1 MLSRLS
7 IRQKLALLQVR
18 TARLDAERRLTAIAT
33 AAAAIVGLI
42 MLWFAIAG
50 RPRRSPGRAFGAPE
64 DTGVGSLA
72 YARELLESGELTPAG
87 RGQERGN
94 GNAL

>member
-1 MLSRLS
+1 
-7 IRQKLALLQVR
+7 
-18 TARLDAERRLTAIAT
+18 
-33 AAAAIVGLI
+33 

-72 YARELLESGELTPAG
+72 YARELLDSGELTPAG
-87 RGQERGN
+87 RGSARGN